1 MNYAIPN
8 QRLTQQI
15 QFILEIDKLKNI
27 IRRTYVTGGVRRENS
42 AEHSWQLALMAITLA
57 EHANE
62 PVDVAH
68 VMKMVVIHDIVEID
82 AGDTY
87 FFDDA
92 GTSDKVEREQ
102 KAADR
107 LFGLL
112 PDDQAV
118 ELRQLWDEFEARQ
131 TPDARFANAI
141 DRVMPLLLNYHTQGK
156 SWQEH
161 GIKSGDILPRM
172 AHVSTG
178 SETIWQLIQSLV
190 ATAVAEGLLAAD

>member
-1 MNYAIPN
+1 MPN

-15 QFILEIDKLKNI
+15 QFILEVDKLKNI
-27 IRRTYVTGGVRRENS
+27 IRRTYVTGGARHENS
-42 AEHSWQLALMAITLA
+42 AEHSWQLAIMALTLA

-62 PVDVAH
+62 PVDVSH

-92 GTSDKVEREQ
+92 GTADKAVREQ
-102 KAADR
+102 QAAAR

-118 ELRQLWDEFEARQ
+118 ELRQLWEEFEARE
-131 TPDARFANAI
+131 TPEARFANAI
-141 DRVMPLLLNYHTQGK
+141 DRLMPLLLNYETQGQ

-161 GIKSGDILPRM
+161 GIHSDDILPRM
-172 AHVSTG
+172 AHVSAG
-178 SETIWQLIQSLV
+178 SETIWQLIQSIV
-190 ATAVAEGLLAAD
+190 AAAVAEGFLAS

>member
-1 MNYAIPN
+1 MSFPISN
-8 QRLTQQI
+8 QRLAQQI
-15 QFILEIDKLKNI
+15 QFILEVDDLKNV
-27 IRRTYVTGGVRRENS
+27 IRRTYINGGTRYENS
-42 AEHSWQLALMAITLA
+42 AEHSWQLALMALTLA

-62 PVDVAH
+62 PVDIAR

-92 GTSDKVEREQ
+92 GSADKAAREQ
-102 KAADR
+102 AAAER

-112 PDDQAV
+112 PDDQAE
-118 ELRQLWDEFEARQ
+118 ELCQLWQEFEARQ
-131 TPDARFANAI
+131 TPEARFANAI
-141 DRVMPLLLNYHTQGK
+141 DRLMPLLLNFETQGK
-156 SWQEH
+156 SWREH
-161 GIKSGDILPRM
+161 GIRSDDILPRM

-190 ATAVAEGLLAAD
+190 ATAVAEGFLAA

>member
-1 MNYAIPN
+1 MSIPISN
-8 QRLTQQI
+8 QRLAQQI
-15 QFILEIDKLKNI
+15 QFILEVDKLKNV
-27 IRRTYVTGGVRRENS
+27 IRRSYISGAARRENS
-42 AEHSWQLALMAITLA
+42 AEHSWQLALMAMTLA

-68 VMKMVVIHDIVEID
+68 VMKMVVVHDIVEID

-92 GTSDKVEREQ
+92 GTNDKAEREQ

-131 TPDARFANAI
+131 TPESRFASAI
-141 DRVMPLLLNYHTQGK
+141 DRLMPLLLGYHTQGK
-156 SWQEH
+156 SWGEH

-172 AHVSTG
+172 TYVADG
-178 SETIWQLIQSLV
+178 SGAIWQLLEDLV
-190 ATAVAEGLLAAD
+190 AAAVAEGLLPAD

>member
-1 MNYAIPN
+1 MNYAMPN

-15 QFILEIDKLKNI
+15 QFILEVDKLKNI
-27 IRRTYVTGGVRRENS
+27 IRRTYVTGGARHENS
-42 AEHSWQLALMAITLA
+42 AEHSWQLAIMALTLA

-62 PVDVAH
+62 PVDVSY

-92 GTSDKVEREQ
+92 GTADKAVREQ
-102 KAADR
+102 QAAAR

-118 ELRQLWDEFEARQ
+118 ELRQLWEEFEARE
-131 TPDARFANAI
+131 TPEARFANAI
-141 DRVMPLLLNYHTQGK
+141 DRLMPLLLNYETQGQ

-161 GIKSGDILPRM
+161 GIHSDDILPRM
-172 AHVSTG
+172 AHVSAG
-178 SETIWQLIQSLV
+178 SETIWQLIQSIV
-190 ATAVAEGLLAAD
+190 AAAVAEGFLAS